1 MKSLN
6 STLTRLAGIEA
17 LGVLCMLTL
26 LAGQASAAN
35 VFRISNPNE
44 QRFPDA
50 LPHFFILNPSTSSNA
65 LTFNCAANCRVAILY
80 NAECSVAATDTETS
94 VNIDIFVDGTAAP
107 PSNSDNLFCT
117 SNGTGVLDSWVSAS
131 TNVGATLLAGSHTVR
146 VRGALRNF
154 NAGEEGWMDD
164 ISLIVITTP

>member
-6 STLTRLAGIEA
+6 VSLARRAGIGA
-17 LGVLCMLTL
+17 LGVLCVLTL

-35 VFRISNPNE
+35 IFRIANPFD

-50 LPHFFILNPSTSSNA
+50 LPHFFVLNPITDSDT
-65 LTFNCAANCRVAILY
+65 LTFNCAARCKVAVLY

-94 VNIDIFVDGTAAP
+94 VNIDILVDGIVAT
-107 PSNSDNLFCT
+107 PSNGDNLFCT

-131 TNVGATLLAGSHTVR
+131 TNVGATLAAGTHTVR
-146 VRGALRNF
+146 VRGTLTNF

-164 ISLIVITTP
+164 ISLLVITTP